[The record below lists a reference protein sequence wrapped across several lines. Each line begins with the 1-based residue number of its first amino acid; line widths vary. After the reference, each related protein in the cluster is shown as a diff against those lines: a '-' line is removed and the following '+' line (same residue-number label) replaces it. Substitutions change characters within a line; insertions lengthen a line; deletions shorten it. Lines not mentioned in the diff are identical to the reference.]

1 MAGRALCEW
10 AEPTAGMTP
19 LRTRRHRVA
28 KTQRRERFD
37 LPRRLLEIIADLRL
51 DLGSVQGG
59 MRHGLRR
66 AVEAKDRG
74 SSNPGCV
81 CLRCPARD

>member
-1 MAGRALCEW
+1 MGRNDGGHDAVKN
-10 AEPTAGMTP
+10 
-19 LRTRRHRVA
+19 RRQRMV
-28 KTQRRERFD
+28 KTQRRERID
-37 LPRRLLEIIADLRL
+37 LPRRLLETIVDRQF
-51 DLGSVQGG
+51 DLGAAQGG

-81 CLRCPARD
+81 CARCPARD